1 MTCETDE
8 TIFTGYTSFE
18 IAPKNISG
26 MTVTL
31 SATELEYTGS
41 AQNVTVTG
49 VTGLAVSDYD
59 VSGATSGTTVN
70 NYTVTVTGKGNYTGT
85 ANAVWKIT
93 PKAITISAATA
104 TNRGYVKDDK
114 SVVISGVT
122 FAGASLIKDT
132 DYTVTGVMDDANA
145 GTGKTVN
152 VTVVLTNTNYSL
164 ATATTTTTVDIAKAS
179 AQTLTRVTLWR
190 L

>member
-70 NYTVTVTGKGNYTGT
+70 NYTVT
-85 ANAVWKIT
+85 
-93 PKAITISAATA
+93 
-104 TNRGYVKDDK
+104 
-114 SVVISGVT
+114 
-122 FAGASLIKDT
+122 
-132 DYTVTGVMDDANA
+132 GVMDDANA